1 MDLKQL
7 KYFIAV
13 AEEQNVS
20 RAAQR
25 LHLSQPPLTRQIH
38 QLEKTVGARLFERS
52 SKGVVMTDAGRLFL
66 ADARQVLE
74 MVARTAERARSAG
87 QGQVGRLDVA
97 VFGSVMFDTVP
108 QLLVRFRA
116 THPRVDV
123 VLHTMNKGDQIE
135 ALRQHRIAVGFSRLA
150 SDFPDMATV
159 TVKSERLMIALHSG
173 HALARRRHVGF
184 GDLAECPLVLFA
196 SGPRPNFIDVVFSLY
211 QQAGVRPLVSQ
222 TVEDSVTGV
231 ALVAAGFG
239 VCLVPE
245 SVTHV
250 KLPGVVFVPMSKVP
264 PGVVDLNCVYRRD
277 DPSPVT
283 RAFVATLREFRREGV
298 R

>member
-25 LHLSQPPLTRQIH
+25 LHLSQPPLTRQIR
-38 QLEKTVGARLFERS
+38 QLEKTVGAHLFERS
-52 SKGVVMTDAGRLFL
+52 SKGVALTEAGRLFL
-66 ADARQVLE
+66 ADARQILD
-74 MVARTAERARSAG
+74 MVAQTGERARSAG
-87 QGQVGRLDVA
+87 KGQIGRIDLA

-108 QLLVRFRA
+108 QLLARFRA

-135 ALRQHRIAVGFSRLA
+135 ALRQHRITAGFNRLA

-159 TVKSERLMIALHSG
+159 TVKAERLMLALQSS
-173 HALARRRHVGF
+173 HALAKRRQVRF
-184 GDLAECPLVLFA
+184 TDLAKCPLVLFA
-196 SGPRPNFIDVVFSLY
+196 SGPRPNFIDIVFSLY
-211 QQAGVRPLVSQ
+211 QQAGIRPVVSQ

-250 KLPGVVFVPMSKVP
+250 QLPGVVYVPMTKVP
-264 PGVVDLNCVYRRD
+264 LGVVDLNCVYRRD
-277 DPSPVT
+277 DTSPVT
-283 RAFVATLREFRREGV
+283 RAFIDTV
-298 R
+298 RAFKDKHIR